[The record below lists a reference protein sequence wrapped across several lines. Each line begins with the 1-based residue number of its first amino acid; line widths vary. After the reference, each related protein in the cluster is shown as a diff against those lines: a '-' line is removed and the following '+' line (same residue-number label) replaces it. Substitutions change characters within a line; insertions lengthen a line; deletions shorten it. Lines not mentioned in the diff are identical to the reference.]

1 MSLSRLKDMNDRKEE
16 KVRLDQEKFNELLRN
31 LDQQR
36 SQGSHY
42 VVIQTNYKLDSSV
55 SFSQYIFN
63 LYLAVPAALLHQR
76 LVTLIGER
84 HDLNWK
90 CPEDSLT
97 VAQYCNMA
105 VTRNPKCRIMLEFH
119 PSMVPSTSQS
129 EAIKTTVTSLQSI
142 NRTNQ
147 IIPFDKRDDF
157 LTRFHHQNLYH
168 ASIADFIA
176 FGHENVFNY
185 YVKTFYDNR
194 NLFDLNTSYDPN
206 IMKYLHETFFQ
217 DITSHF
223 DNIRDKL
230 NKGEDLQN
238 IRDGLWSA
246 WKKVCDFFILKEVLG
261 SDDIDEYIVIVGKN
275 HTYNLDR
282 ILQSIPYV
290 TTLNL
295 QDGKNSSDCV
305 TLFQSFLV

>member
-1 MSLSRLKDMNDRKEE
+1 
-16 KVRLDQEKFNELLRN
+16 
-31 LDQQR
+31 
-36 SQGSHY
+36 
-42 VVIQTNYKLDSSV
+42 
-55 SFSQYIFN
+55 
-63 LYLAVPAALLHQR
+63 
-76 LVTLIGER
+76 
-84 HDLNWK
+84 
-90 CPEDSLT
+90 
-97 VAQYCNMA
+97 
-105 VTRNPKCRIMLEFH
+105 
-119 PSMVPSTSQS
+119 
-129 EAIKTTVTSLQSI
+129 
-142 NRTNQ
+142 
-147 IIPFDKRDDF
+147 
-157 LTRFHHQNLYH
+157 
-168 ASIADFIA
+168 
-176 FGHENVFNY
+176 
-185 YVKTFYDNR
+185 
-194 NLFDLNTSYDPN
+194 
-206 IMKYLHETFFQ
+206 MKYLHETFFQ

-282 ILQSIPYV
+282 ILPSIPYV